1 MFDAVLFDLDGTL
14 ADTAPD
20 LGGALNR
27 LRIEQGL
34 DGLPMEALRP
44 VASNGVR
51 GLLGVGFGIAP
62 DHPRYP
68 RLAERFL
75 ELYAGALCVHTTL
88 FAGIGEL
95 LDGLDARGIHWGI
108 VTNKQERYTL
118 PLVER
123 LGLTPRAGCVVSGD
137 STPRPKPHPDP
148 LLLGSSL
155 LGVDAA
161 RCAYVGDDLR
171 DIQAG
176 RAAGMATVAA
186 GYGYLGSTEPLANWQ
201 ADHLI
206 DAPIELLRLLDGV
219 R

>member
-27 LRIEQGL
+27 LRAEQGL
-34 DGLPMEALRP
+34 EAMPMAVLRP

-62 DHPRYP
+62 EHPRYP
-68 RLAERFL
+68 ALAQRFL
-75 ELYAGALCVHTTL
+75 DLYAEALCVHTTL
-88 FAGIGEL
+88 FAGVREL
-95 LDGLDARGIHWGI
+95 LKGIETRHVRWGI
-108 VTNKQERYTL
+108 VTNKKARYTL
-118 PLVER
+118 PLIEQ
-123 LGLTPRAGCVVSGD
+123 LGLTPRSGCVVSGD

-155 LGVDAA
+155 LGVDAG

-171 DIQAG
+171 DILAG

-186 GYGYLGSTEPLANWQ
+186 QYGYLGSAEPVADWR

-206 DAPIELLRLLDGV
+206 DSPGDLLRLLDGA